1 MLGLKIKK
9 YMDAKGIKQTFLADK
24 TGMSTQIVNAILNG
38 NRKIEAVEYYSICK
52 ALDRPLN
59 YFMEEEK
66 TQAHK
71 TNKCSI
77 S

>member
-24 TGMSTQIVNAILNG
+24 TGMSTQIVNEILNG

-66 TQAHK
+66 NT
-71 TNKCSI
+71 S

>member
-66 TQAHK
+66 NT
-71 TNKCSI
+71 S